1 MRHLILSLFTLLS
14 LTSLGQSTGGHN
26 IACDPEWT
34 RESYGLAKISIPK
47 GDWLFAQGTGAL
59 VMTTDCS
66 YEPYLL
72 TAYHVLDLNEDGNV
86 SN

>member
-1 MRHLILSLFTLLS
+1 MLS

-34 RESYGLAKISIPK
+34 RESYGVAKISIPK
-47 GDWLFAQGTGAL
+47 DDWLFAQGTGAL

>member
-34 RESYGLAKISIPK
+34 RESYGVAKISIPK
-47 GDWLFAQGTGAL
+47 DDWLFAQGTGAL